1 MWILLTQLV
10 KFIVVKL
17 EAYVQIPQHKKK
29 KPLFSLV
36 DDKR

>member
-29 KPLFSLV
+29 KKTVIFLSG
-36 DDKR
+36 